1 MSGRSALAGVLV
13 FSTGAFVAALVV
25 RPHDQGPAL
34 DAFVLF
40 LGFLGLI
47 VATRMTAQAFPE
59 SVGQFE
65 DALRPRTQQAPRLAD
80 LERLERTV
88 EMATQSAFDVY
99 YRLRPPLR
107 EIALARLA
115 PRGLDLEDERAR
127 GVVGE
132 DVWTFVRPEASRP
145 KDHFAP
151 GAKIEAISAAV
162 AALEDL

>member
-1 MSGRSALAGVLV
+1 MSGRSALAGALV
-13 FSTGAFVAALVV
+13 VATGAFIAALVV

-127 GVVGE
+127 ELLGE
-132 DVWTFVRPEASRP
+132 DVWTIVRPEATRP

-151 GAKIEAISAAV
+151 GAKLETISAAV
-162 AALEDL
+162 AALEEL

>member
-1 MSGRSALAGVLV
+1 MSGRSALAGALV
-13 FSTGAFVAALVV
+13 VATGAFIAALFV

-40 LGFLGLI
+40 LGFLGL
-47 VATRMTAQAFPE
+47 VVTTRMTSQAFPG

-65 DALRPRTQQAPRLAD
+65 DALRVRPQPPPRLPD

-107 EIALARLA
+107 EITLARLA
-115 PRGLDLEDERAR
+115 LRGLDLEDERAR
-127 GVVGE
+127 ELLGD
-132 DVWTFVRPEASRP
+132 DVWAIVGPEATRP

-151 GAKIEAISAAV
+151 GARLSRIEAAV
-162 AALEDL
+162 TRLENL

>member
-1 MSGRSALAGVLV
+1 VSGRAALAAALV
-13 FSTGAFVAALVV
+13 FSTTAFVAALVV
-25 RPHDQGPAL
+25 RPHDQAPAL

-40 LGFLGLI
+40 LGFLGLV
-47 VATRMTAQAFPE
+47 VATRMTSQAFPE

-65 DALRPRTQQAPRLAD
+65 DALRPRDQPPPRLAD

-107 EIALARLA
+107 EIVLARLL
-115 PRGLDLEDERAR
+115 PRGLDLEDERAHELL
-127 GVVGE
+127 GDEVWAIVG
-132 DVWTFVRPEASRP
+132 PEATRP

-151 GAKIEAISAAV
+151 GAKLATIQAAV
-162 AALEDL
+162 TRLEEL